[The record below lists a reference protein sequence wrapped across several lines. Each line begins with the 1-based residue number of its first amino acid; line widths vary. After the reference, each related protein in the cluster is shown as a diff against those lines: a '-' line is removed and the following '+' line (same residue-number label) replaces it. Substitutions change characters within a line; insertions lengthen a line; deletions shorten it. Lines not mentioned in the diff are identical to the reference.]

1 LSQIAGGEDANHFRV
16 GTPIAGAGR
25 GTHCSGSS
33 PTVSNRHTLWNLG
46 VGMEL
51 AGDTKPTIANCIFA
65 AHSDSSSPV
74 CSADALVRNGID
86 RCSLA
91 LRVAD

>member
-1 LSQIAGGEDANHFRV
+1 MSQIAGGEDANHFRV
-16 GTPIAGAGR
+16 VIPIVGAER

-51 AGDTKPTIANCIFA
+51 AGDTKPTIATCIFA
-65 AHSDSSSPV
+65 APSVIRLRRFAARTPSEQRRHG
-74 CSADALVRNGID
+74 RN
-86 RCSLA
+86 
-91 LRVAD
+91 LRR

>member
-1 LSQIAGGEDANHFRV
+1 MAAAVPDGPAAWSQIAGGEDANHFRV
-16 GTPIAGAGR
+16 GTPIAGVGR

-51 AGDTKPTIANCIFA
+51 AGDTKPTIANSIFA
-65 AHSDSSSPV
+65 APFDPEPRHRRSS
-74 CSADALVRNGID
+74 R
-86 RCSLA
+86 R
-91 LRVAD
+91 

>member
-1 LSQIAGGEDANHFRV
+1 MAAAVPDEPAALSQIAGGEDANHFRV
-16 GTPIAGAGR
+16 GTPIAGVGR

-51 AGDTKPTIANCIFA
+51 AGDTKPTIANSIFA
-65 AHSDSSSPV
+65 APSDLGPE
-74 CSADALVRNGID
+74 R
-86 RCSLA
+86 
-91 LRVAD
+91 